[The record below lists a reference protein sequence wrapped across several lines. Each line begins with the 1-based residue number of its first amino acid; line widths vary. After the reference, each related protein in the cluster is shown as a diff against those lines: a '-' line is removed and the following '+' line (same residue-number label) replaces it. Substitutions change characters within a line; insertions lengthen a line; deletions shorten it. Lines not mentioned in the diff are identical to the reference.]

1 MKRTLVQGWVDC
13 LYKENYKSFYLAF
26 LRVAISLW
34 LLKEVFINWAGMDIL
49 YSPKSFVV
57 RNDGTL
63 FSSLP
68 VKFSVVRDHYQW
80 LIGVYIVVLLLN
92 IAGIGR
98 WVTAIL
104 LFLLMDTVHKLNFGF
119 VNGGDILARLIVFY
133 LVFANSYE
141 YFVLFKSKDKDPE
154 RKKLSNLM
162 SNLAAYSIMLQLCVA
177 YLSSAIAKL
186 HYPVWLN
193 GEALYYTLS
202 MERFVG
208 TPLNHFM
215 AQSALLV
222 KIGSYATLAFEL
234 SFPFL
239 IWVKGCR
246 KPLLIAGV
254 LFHLFIYIFL
264 MIYGFQIVFVLTYG
278 LFLSNEEVV
287 RIATAVKLFFSKLVI
302 VGRK

>member
-1 MKRTLVQGWVDC
+1 MKPTLIQGWVDALC
-13 LYKENYKSFYLAF
+13 KENYKSFYLAF

-34 LLKEVFINWAGMDIL
+34 LLKEVFINWGDMDIL
-49 YSPKSFVV
+49 YSTKSFMV
-57 RNDGTL
+57 RNDAAL
-63 FSSLP
+63 FSSFP
-68 VKFSVVRDHYQW
+68 IKFSVVRDHYLV
-80 LIGVYIVVLLLN
+80 LIWIYIIVLLLN

-119 VNGGDILARLIVFY
+119 VNGGDILARLIVLY

-141 YFVLFKSKDKDPE
+141 YFVWFKTTNTDPQTK
-154 RKKLSNLM
+154 RLSNLM

-177 YLSSAIAKL
+177 YLSSGIAKL

-208 TPLNHFM
+208 TPLNHII
-215 AQSALLV
+215 AHNAVLV
-222 KIGSYATLAFEL
+222 KTGSYATLAFEL
-234 SFPFL
+234 LFPFL
-239 IWVKGCR
+239 IWVKWCR

-254 LFHLFIYIFL
+254 IFHLFIYIFL

-278 LFLSNEEVV
+278 LFLSNEEVLYA
-287 RIATAVKLFFSKLVI
+287 ATTIKQFFSRLVI